1 MNAPRIRVSVS
12 VKKDI
17 YIYKAYR
24 AYVYTSS
31 CMYRAAGAR
40 VGITGYD

>member
-17 YIYKAYR
+17 YIRLR